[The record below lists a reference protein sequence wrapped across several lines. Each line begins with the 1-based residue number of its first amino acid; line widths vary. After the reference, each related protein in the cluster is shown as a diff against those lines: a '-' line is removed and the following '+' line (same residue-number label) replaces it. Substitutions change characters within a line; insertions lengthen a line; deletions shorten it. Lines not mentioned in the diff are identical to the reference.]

1 MTFRTNA
8 KIATK
13 KQDAEPKAAAQPEE
27 SGFLYVVDTKPS
39 KAGYVF
45 PPGTEWQNFSLL
57 SRNFAHMS
65 QRNGKTFHF

>member
-1 MTFRTNA
+1 
-8 KIATK
+8 
-13 KQDAEPKAAAQPEE
+13 
-27 SGFLYVVDTKPS
+27 VDVKPS

-45 PPGTEWQNFSLL
+45 PPDTEWQNFSLL